1 MIVRKNITEDTC
13 TTLHCI
19 QNSPNKSLETL
30 FLCVLHVLLCTYV
43 FLFISL
49 FCLKNKLCGFIC
61 SDFFYSGYTLTLE
74 PKLIRFELRFL
85 IRWIWFSKQ
94 VITMRISALPFDLEF
109 SILNHLWALRINLFK
124 VDETISFGGD
134 DVSVTT

>member
-1 MIVRKNITEDTC
+1 MVSFVPI
-13 TTLHCI
+13 
-19 QNSPNKSLETL
+19 
-30 FLCVLHVLLCTYV
+30 
-43 FLFISL
+43 
-49 FCLKNKLCGFIC
+49 
-61 SDFFYSGYTLTLE
+61 FFYSGYTLTLE

-94 VITMRISALPFDLEF
+94 VITMRISVLPFDLEF

>member
-30 FLCVLHVLLCTYV
+30 FLSVLQVPLCTYV

-49 FCLKNKLCGFIC
+49 FCLKNKLCGFIQC
-61 SDFFYSGYTLTLE
+61 LFRICRDVGNR
-74 PKLIRFELRFL
+74 KLIRFELRFL